1 MRQQRFRRR
10 TGARTGRAPRGR
22 PKGGPRP
29 RAGVRD
35 NAGMSVLGLFGLLA
49 AAVVAGVV
57 NSVAG
62 GGSLISFPSL
72 VALGQPAILANATN
86 TAALWPGTLSS
97 AVAYHR
103 DTRLDRDLL
112 LTLLLPSMAGGL
124 LGAVVLVITPPALFD
139 HVVPFLVLFATAL
152 FAMRDRI
159 SRWTGAAARA
169 EEHVTT
175 GGKVWGFL
183 FQLFVATYGG
193 YFGAGIG
200 ILMLGSLS
208 VMGLRDI
215 HRMNG
220 LKAIL
225 GTLINVIAFAFFAIK
240 GLVVWHLAGL
250 MAVGAILGGWVG
262 ARTAKRVDP
271 RFIRAFVILVGLGVS
286 AWLFIKA

>member
-1 MRQQRFRRR
+1 M
-10 TGARTGRAPRGR
+10 
-22 PKGGPRP
+22 
-29 RAGVRD
+29 
-35 NAGMSVLGLFGLLA
+35 NVLGLFGLFI

-72 VALGQPAILANATN
+72 VAFGEPAILANATN

-97 AVAYHR
+97 AVAYRR
-103 DTRLDRDLL
+103 DTPLHGDLL

-124 LGAVVLVITPPALFD
+124 LGAFVLVITPPALFD
-139 HVVPFLVLFATAL
+139 EVVPWLVLFATAL
-152 FAMRDRI
+152 FALRDRI
-159 SRWTGAAARA
+159 SRWTGVAAHT

-215 HRMNG
+215 HRMNA

-225 GTLINVIAFAFFAIK
+225 GTLVNVIAFVFFAIK
-240 GLVVWHLAGL
+240 GLVVWHLAAL

-262 ARTAKRVDP
+262 ARAAKRVDQ
-271 RFIRAFVILVGLGVS
+271 RYIRGFVILVGLAVA
-286 AWLFIKA
+286 AWFFAK

>member
-1 MRQQRFRRR
+1 
-10 TGARTGRAPRGR
+10 
-22 PKGGPRP
+22 
-29 RAGVRD
+29 
-35 NAGMSVLGLFGLLA
+35 MSVLGLLGLFIA
-49 AAVVAGVV
+49 ALLAGVV

-72 VALGQPAILANATN
+72 VAFGQPAILANATN

-97 AVAYHR
+97 AVAYRR
-103 DTRLDRDLL
+103 DTALHRDLL

-124 LGAVVLVITPPALFD
+124 LGAFVLVITPPALFD
-139 HVVPFLVLFATAL
+139 EVVPWLVLFATAL
-152 FAMRDRI
+152 FALRDRI
-159 SRWTGAAARA
+159 SRWTGGAAHA

-215 HRMNG
+215 HRMNA

-225 GTLINVIAFAFFAIK
+225 GTLVNVIAFVFFAIK
-240 GLVVWHLAGL
+240 GLVVWPLAAL

-262 ARTAKRVDP
+262 ARAAKRVDQ
-271 RFIRAFVILVGLGVS
+271 RYIRGFVILVGLAVA
-286 AWLFIKA
+286 AWFFVK